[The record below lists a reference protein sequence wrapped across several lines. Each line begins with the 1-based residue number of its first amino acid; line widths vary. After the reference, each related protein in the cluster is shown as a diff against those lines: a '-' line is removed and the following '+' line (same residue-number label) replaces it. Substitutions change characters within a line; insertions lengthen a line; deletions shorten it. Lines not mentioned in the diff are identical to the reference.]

1 MSEFEQ
7 QDSKQE
13 AVPFFA
19 RYLEGQIDYM
29 EDLSEEEMQSV
40 AGGKRSVNHK
50 RSPGAKDIGGGAI
63 ATKKYPSDNEDSGSD
78 SIVTQKFP
86 SDNEDSGDGNVVT
99 LKFPSDQEESAAP

>member
-19 RYLEGQIDYM
+19 RYLEGQIDYI

-40 AGGKRSVNHK
+40 GGGKGFVRHNCPSN
-50 RSPGAKDIGGGAI
+50 AKDGGTEGV
-63 ATKKYPSDNEDSGSD
+63 
-78 SIVTQKFP
+78 IVTQKFP
-86 SDNEDSGDGNVVT
+86 SDNADSGSENVVT
-99 LKFPSDQEESAAP
+99 LKYPSDNEESGTPSELL